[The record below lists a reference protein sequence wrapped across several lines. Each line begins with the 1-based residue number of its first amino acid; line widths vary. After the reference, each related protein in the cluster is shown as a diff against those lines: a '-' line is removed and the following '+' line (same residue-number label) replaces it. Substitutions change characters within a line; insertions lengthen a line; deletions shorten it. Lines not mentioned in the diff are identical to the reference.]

1 MLNLILI
8 FIIGLCV
15 GSFLNVLIYREAVGE
30 QSTIS
35 KRQKAKG
42 KKPPIYKWLPPWI
55 LGRSY
60 CDHCKKQLTWY
71 DNIPL
76 LSYTVLAGRCRFC
89 HKKISWQYPLVEL
102 LTGIEFVWI
111 YFLIK
116 SNLDLFSRFEGF
128 YSFFSLILWIG
139 IGACLLAILVADFKY
154 QIIPDGAIIIGI
166 IVTILKIFIDYRY
179 TGMIDFS
186 VFVSSFLAALF
197 FITLIIFTQG
207 KGMGWGDVK
216 LGLLMGLI
224 LGWPKIILAIM
235 TAFLTGAFAG
245 VILIMVKKKGLKS
258 KIAFGPFL
266 ILGTLISLFYGQQIW
281 FTFFP

>member
-1 MLNLILI
+1 MQYITLIII
-8 FIIGLCV
+8 FIFGLCI
-15 GSFLNVLIYREAVGE
+15 GSFLNVLIYREAHD
-30 QSTIS
+30 QSFRVLEFKS
-35 KRQKAKG
+35 FK
-42 KKPPIYKWLPPWI
+42 KWLPRWI

-60 CDHCKKQLTWY
+60 CDHCKKQLAWY

-76 LSYTVLAGRCRFC
+76 LSYIALVGQCRFC

-116 SNLDLFSRFEGF
+116 SNLDFFAKFEGF
-128 YSFFSLILWIG
+128 YSFFSLILWML

-154 QIIPDGAIIIGI
+154 QIIPDGAIVIGLI
-166 IVTILKIFIDYRY
+166 FMLLKLYNDYYY

-186 VFVSSFLAALF
+186 VFPSSLFAAIF
-197 FITLIIFTQG
+197 FILLIIFTQG

-235 TAFLTGAFAG
+235 TAFLTGASVG
-245 VILIMVKKKGLKS
+245 VILILFKNKGLKS

-266 ILGTLISLFYGQQIW
+266 VLGTLISLFYGQQIW
-281 FTFFP
+281 ITFFP